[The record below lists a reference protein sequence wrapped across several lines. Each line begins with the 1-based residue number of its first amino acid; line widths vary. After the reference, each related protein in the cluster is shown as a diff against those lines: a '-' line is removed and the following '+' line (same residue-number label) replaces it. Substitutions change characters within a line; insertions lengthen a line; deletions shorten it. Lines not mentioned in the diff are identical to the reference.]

1 MEKQTHKPTRSTA
14 NVHNVQTAADTTT
27 PNPWDRAKKIKVLR
41 SAPGYPLADL
51 EPGVKF
57 FVLMLEQLGATT
69 LYSCEGHPRG
79 FYVMF
84 TAPYETALHV
94 SACGYF
100 TVEICRHVMWTMR
113 LSERQRIHSHRR
125 KAQLLRRAAT
135 EWEYQLGKLKV
146 PIQPAK

>member
-1 MEKQTHKPTRSTA
+1 MTNS
-14 NVHNVQTAADTTT
+14 ADTA
-27 PNPWDRAKKIKVLR
+27 PNPWDKAKKIKVLR
-41 SAPGYPLADL
+41 SAPGYRLADL

-100 TVEICRHVMWTMR
+100 SVEICRHVMWTMR
-113 LSERQRIHSHRR
+113 ISERQQIHSQRR
-125 KAQLLRRAAT
+125 KAQLLRRAAIN
-135 EWEYQLGKLKV
+135 WEDQLGKLKLSK
-146 PIQPAK
+146 QPAK